1 MSRGHCFPYNIS
13 NISLICKLMS
23 ETETKNILMV
33 FVQLVFFFIIPLRYT
48 YFVRENGF
56 YSTEVLLSRKP
67 SGIKQLN
74 TMRIVLILT
83 VFLTLISFID
93 FVLVTP
99 IVGGYAPNNYSTG
112 TVLFKI
118 EISQLKKTFLF
129 FQINSS
135 FLCRCSTAI

>member
-1 MSRGHCFPYNIS
+1 MQIDKRNRNKKHING
-13 NISLICKLMS
+13 ICTIGFL
-23 ETETKNILMV
+23 
-33 FVQLVFFFIIPLRYT
+33 FIIPLRYT

-83 VFLTLISFID
+83 VLLTLISFID

-112 TVLFKI
+112 TVCCFV
-118 EISQLKKTFLF
+118 
-129 FQINSS
+129 
-135 FLCRCSTAI
+135 